1 MNTPNPNL
9 KLVYTLLCDDV
20 RLEMG
25 NKLSLMGVFQNIM
38 VERLPVSLIKFAIVQ
53 HWVGEGSYVTEVRI
67 MSPDKLNIVAASQPS
82 QIILQRE
89 GFADNISFF
98 INTVLPQPGTYYIQT
113 LVNSSLYNEFPLV
126 VSELRNVPPQTQ
138 EGDDFPEIIN

>member
-53 HWVGEGSYVTEVRI
+53 HWVGEGSYATEVRI

>member
-38 VERLPVSLIKFAIVQ
+38 VERLPISLIKFAIVQ

-98 INTVLPQPGTYYIQT
+98 INTVLPQPGTYFIQT

-126 VSELRNVPPQTQ
+126 VSELCNVPPQTQ